1 MTQVNFFQEVL
12 EPRLKKSG
20 FKSHHMALPVVVGKL
35 LNLKA
40 PHFLYLQKEVTRC
53 PLQGC

>member
-1 MTQVNFFQEVL
+1 MTQVNFCQEVL

-20 FKSHHMALPVVVGKL
+20 FESHHVALPVVVGKL

-40 PHFLYLQKEVTRC
+40 AYFPYL
-53 PLQGC
+53 